1 MIYHVVAPV
10 ILKSASAPQA
20 SPAYWA
26 ASQHSVH
33 IKHKRKRMSRTS
45 SQADKTQ
52 SDNAQANNGQIHC
65 TCGRCLAKEN
75 GIQCPR
81 CKRPNSAI
89 HFYPRSAIGGGSI
102 EEDWRRHWKE
112 AALVGCGI
120 CGIKPS
126 GIKASDVQP
135 ESTGSHSLVSSLMRR
150 PKELDPRGTDYPL
163 PQFDLPDP
171 TKLKGLKALML
182 LADGGELP
190 EIIVPLQYL
199 RARGAEVDVVGQNW
213 IFEYREPAGM
223 IVLAQWLADDYVI
236 KAEKRMDDIDVSQY
250 DLVIIPG
257 GAWNPIMLSTD
268 SDAVRLV
275 RQAHKE
281 GLLVA
286 SLCHGPQVLAHAAFD
301 APEGEENFPSQ
312 GVNITAAGDVRL
324 FLRLAGFI
332 VHSDQAAVYD
342 QAANLLTSRDPND
355 LLEFCQEIGRLM
367 SEQLPARLASRNA
380 G

>member
-1 MIYHVVAPV
+1 
-10 ILKSASAPQA
+10 
-20 SPAYWA
+20 
-26 ASQHSVH
+26 
-33 IKHKRKRMSRTS
+33 MSRTS
-45 SQADKTQ
+45 SQTDNTQ
-52 SDNAQANNGQIHC
+52 FDNAQGNNGQAKDGQIHC
-65 TCGRCLAKEN
+65 TCGKCLAKEN

-81 CKRPNSAI
+81 CKSLNSAI

-102 EEDWRRHWKE
+102 KDDWDRHFAE
-112 AALVGCGI
+112 AAQFGCDI

-126 GIKASDVQP
+126 DTKAPDSVQTD
-135 ESTGSHSLVSSLMRR
+135 STGSHSLVSDLVPR
-150 PKELDPRGTDYPL
+150 PKELDTRGTDYPL
-163 PQFDLPDP
+163 PQFGLPSASE
-171 TKLKGLKALML
+171 LKGLKALML

-213 IFEYREPAGM
+213 IFQYREPAGV

-236 KAEKRMDDIDVSQY
+236 KADKRMADIDVSQY
-250 DLVIIPG
+250 DLLIIPG

-268 SDAVRLV
+268 GDALRLV
-275 RQAHKE
+275 RQAHKQ

-286 SLCHGPQVLAHAAFD
+286 SLCHGPQVLAHAAYD

-312 GVNITAAGDVRL
+312 GINITAAGDVRL

-332 VHSDQAAVYD
+332 VHSDQATVYD
-342 QAANLLTSRDPND
+342 EAANLLTSRDPND
-355 LLEFCQEIGRLM
+355 LQAFCEEIGRLM
-367 SEQLPARLASRNA
+367 SGQLPARLAARNA